1 MDTKHTRGPWFADTH
16 GSGAFA
22 IKGPDGAVLCTRNAW
37 PGYATESIANGLL
50 IAAAPD
56 LLEAL
61 TEARKGCKLLDD
73 LTGCMGDDDYVREL
87 LAKIDA
93 AIAKANPPALAPVE
107 LHSNEA
113 VA

>member
-1 MDTKHTRGPWFADTH
+1 MSTFTPAPWFADTH
-16 GSGAFA
+16 GSGAFV

-61 TEARKGCKLLDD
+61 SELADLVDGILVGDYKPDSFTLQPARAA
-73 LTGCMGDDDYVREL
+73 
-87 LAKIDA
+87 LAKA
-93 AIAKANPPALAPVE
+93 GA
-107 LHSNEA
+107 
-113 VA
+113 

>member
-61 TEARKGCKLLDD
+61 SELADLVDGILVGDYKPDSFTLQPARAA
-73 LTGCMGDDDYVREL
+73 
-87 LAKIDA
+87 LAKA
-93 AIAKANPPALAPVE
+93 GA
-107 LHSNEA
+107 
-113 VA
+113 

>member
-50 IAAAPD
+50 IAAAPE

-61 TEARKGCKLLDD
+61 ELVKGSLKFDREDD
-73 LTGCMGDDDYVREL
+73 VSREVM
-87 LAKIDA
+87 KRIDA
-93 AIAKANPPALAPVE
+93 ALAKAGA
-107 LHSNEA
+107 
-113 VA
+113 